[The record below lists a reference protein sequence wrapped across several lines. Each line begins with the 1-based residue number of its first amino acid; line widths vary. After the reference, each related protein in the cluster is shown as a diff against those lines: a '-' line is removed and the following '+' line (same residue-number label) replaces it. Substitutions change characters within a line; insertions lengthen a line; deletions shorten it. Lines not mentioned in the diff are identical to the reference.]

1 MFAGIASSLK
11 EVDVRVLALH
21 KDEAKRWNTAL
32 QQKELVVTF
41 RCEGEN
47 TSSIVSRPALV
58 TNNPED
64 AMRDAQMLIFMMPAA
79 CHQVYLEALA
89 SHVQPGTI
97 IVGLPGNPEFDSQV
111 RHVLGEKA
119 QQCTIMNFESS
130 PWTCRTTEFGVKCE
144 VTRIM
149 DTLLGNVKVGLV
161 SLNENRLLPRGLFYF
176 ILLASPK
183 TNKQTNRQ
191 IERTLTGTPQQ
202 LWPVTAGPLYH
213 IKLT

>member
-47 TSSIVSRPALV
+47 ASSIVSKPALV
-58 TNNPED
+58 TKNPED

-79 CHQVYLEALA
+79 CHQVYLEALEP
-89 SHVQPGTI
+89 HVQPGTI

-144 VTRIM
+144 VTEIM